1 MTRRILPVFLLGVLL
16 ASPAFAQAHAGVRA
30 GVSGDPTQFFFG
42 GHIETSP
49 LLEHL
54 TFRPNA
60 ELGVG
65 HGATLLAFNFEFAYA
80 IPIRRQPWH
89 AYVGAGPALVIA
101 SGPKP
106 VNRFGDDSSDVGGGF
121 NILVGVQHKKGLFT
135 ELKVGAMDSP
145 SVKFAVGYAF
155 K

>member
-49 LLEHL
+49 LLEHF

-60 ELGVG
+60 EIGVG
-65 HGATLLAFNFEFAYA
+65 DGTTLVAFNFEFAYQ
-80 IPIRRQPWH
+80 IPVKGQPWH
-89 AYVGAGPALVIA
+89 AYIGGGPALVIA
-101 SGPKP
+101 SGPAP
-106 VNRFGDDSSDVGGGF
+106 VNHSNGDNSSVGGGF
-121 NILVGVQHKKGLFT
+121 NFLVGLQHKKGLFA
-135 ELKVGAMDSP
+135 EFKVGAIDSP